1 MCGSKV
7 VKKIFGGG
15 DSPEP
20 PPTPAT
26 PVAAPTPTPA
36 VSVDAPTKDIETGVT
51 SEREQRRTRA
61 KGKKRLTISA
71 RNLGGGTGVNI

>member
-15 DSPEP
+15 DGPEP

-26 PVAAPTPTPA
+26 PVAAPT
-36 VSVDAPTKDIETGVT
+36 KDIETGVT
-51 SEREQRRTRA
+51 SRRTRV